1 MLTEKLTFS
10 VSYRYTDCKLFEK
23 SQMLNGL

>member
-1 MLTEKLTFS
+1 MLTEKINIL
-10 VSYRYTDCKLFEK
+10 YKLQIYDCKLFEK

>member
-1 MLTEKLTFS
+1 MLTEKNNILCKLQI
-10 VSYRYTDCKLFEK
+10 YDCKLFEK

>member
-1 MLTEKLTFS
+1 MLTEKINILL
-10 VSYRYTDCKLFEK
+10 SYRYTDCKLFEK